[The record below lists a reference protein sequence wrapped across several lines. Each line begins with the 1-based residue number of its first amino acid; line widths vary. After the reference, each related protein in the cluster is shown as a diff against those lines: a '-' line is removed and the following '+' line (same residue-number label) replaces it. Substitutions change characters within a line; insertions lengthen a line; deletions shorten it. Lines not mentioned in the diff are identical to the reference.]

1 MSLKGLGLINNEG
14 FYVVAKKIREQYQ
27 DIVTEINNMIVEHYE
42 EGYILTTVDTGTAF
56 PLQNYYEALGYKVV
70 IHTGRTK
77 DTIAIGWEF

>member
-1 MSLKGLGLINNEG
+1 MINNEG

-27 DIVTEINNMIVEHYE
+27 DIITEINNMIVTHYE
-42 EGYILTTVDTGTAF
+42 EGYILTKVDTGTAF